1 MLLHPGGFTAR
12 IFPTKYRLLKLT
24 LRAVYLQRAVR
35 SLSHSQCR
43 IKFLVILDLNGVWQ
57 ILVFHCP
64 FIFPLPKPSA
74 QHDKQ
79 KRKQQQQSPEDP
91 DVDVELSHC
100 NTCTDTHISSHWM
113 AGFKL
118 QINVYSVLELSFH
131 TPTTNL
137 LQTFCRD

>member
-1 MLLHPGGFTAR
+1 MKISP
-12 IFPTKYRLLKLT
+12 PKTKVT
-24 LRAVYLQRAVR
+24 S
-35 SLSHSQCR
+35 SLFAACCEILEFHSQCK

-79 KRKQQQQSPEDP
+79 RRKQQQQSPEDP
-91 DVDVELSHC
+91 HVDVDLSHC
-100 NTCTDTHISSHWM
+100 NTCTDTHISSSWI

-118 QINVYSVLELSFH
+118 QPNVHSVLDRDPAVGHFTLSLCS
-131 TPTTNL
+131 TT
-137 LQTFCRD
+137 C